1 MSRSGSL
8 VRRGGAETTRG
19 VTANRCR
26 AYGERTQ
33 VVSESV
39 RNLNNFYSSIVLES
53 SVKVSGGGDHFKS
66 ETTYQYECGMGTYL
80 LPLVASMSIRMYEYI
95 NLSVLGRK
103 YIRRNMLLT

>member
-8 VRRGGAETTRG
+8 ERRGGAETTRG

-53 SVKVSGGGDHFKS
+53 SVKVSGGGHVKS
-66 ETTYQYECGMGTYL
+66 ETTYQYECGMGTYV
-80 LPLVASMSIRMYEYI
+80 LPWVASMSIRMYEYI
-95 NLSVLGRK
+95 KVSVLGRT
-103 YIRRNMLLT
+103 YIRRNMLLR